1 MTVSF
6 FSLHRG
12 LPLLSFVER
21 ALPIL
26 FYSVLYSMHEINVGF
41 DVLSL
46 WFIPNANG
54 YVVTIPLCASRSR
67 LEMNLYD

>member
-26 FYSVLYSMHEINVGF
+26 FYSVLYSMHEITL
-41 DVLSL
+41 VLMCSVSGSSQML
-46 WFIPNANG
+46 MVMLLQFPSVPAD
-54 YVVTIPLCASRSR
+54 R
-67 LEMNLYD
+67 D